1 MSSAA
6 ARALVR
12 GACLSVLV
20 VAAALVG
27 TSVAA
32 ADKQDVDLLMFGG
45 KVITVDDRFSIEE
58 AIAIKDGLVV
68 AVGTTDELRKEFRG
82 EQQVNLHGKTV
93 TPGFNDSH
101 QHIRAVERRSIGD
114 LQNTTSIAAIRDLI
128 AAKVAELGAGEWVTG
143 YGWDETIFE
152 EGRKP
157 TRQDLDEGAPDSPVL
172 LTRQGGHSSVAN
184 SAALE
189 IAGVDRDTPDPEGG
203 RIERDA
209 NGDPTGVLVEDAADL
224 VSQHVPELSEEEQ
237 REGII
242 GGLKNMLP
250 YGITSFTQASGS
262 AGGYA
267 DWREIY
273 DEIGPTLPRASY
285 YLRGDNPD
293 AVLESGL
300 SPMQGD
306 DQLRVVAAK
315 VFADGGF
322 TGPDAYLS
330 EPYKGMG
337 NFRGNL
343 THPEAELT
351 DIFRRLNAAGWP
363 IGVHT
368 AGDAAA
374 SVAVNALAQVLSE
387 TPRKDI
393 RHHLMHYEVGM
404 PKAADIRKMKR
415 YGIGVAQ
422 QTNFVFSLEGLYNN
436 YLQDALLGRVVPAQS
451 LLDQGIRFS
460 NSSDI
465 IPTSPML
472 GIYTSVTR
480 KGRTGAVYTPDEA
493 LSMKDAIRAYTTGG
507 AWMTHQEAVKGS
519 LEPGQLADLVVLS
532 DDILRIKKKC
542 LLDVTVNQ
550 TYVGGELVYER
561 EPGDTAGTTP
571 PHRAC
576 A

>member
-6 ARALVR
+6 RSLVR
-12 GACLSVLV
+12 ASCLAVLV
-20 VAAALVG
+20 LAAALVG

-45 KVITVDDRFSIEE
+45 KVLTVDDRFSIEE

-68 AVGTTDELRKEFRG
+68 AVGSTQELRSEFRG
-82 EQQVNLHGKTV
+82 AKQVNLHGKTV
-93 TPGFNDSH
+93 MPGFNDAH

-114 LQNTTSIAAIRDLI
+114 LQNTTSIAAIKELI

-157 TRQDLDEGAPDSPVL
+157 TRQDLDESAPDSPVL

-203 RIERDA
+203 RIERDSG
-209 NGDPTGVLVEDAADL
+209 GDPTGVLVEDAADL
-224 VSQHVPELSEEEQ
+224 VSRHVPELSEQEQ
-237 REGII
+237 REGTI

-262 AGGYA
+262 VGGFA

-273 DEIGPTLPRASY
+273 DEIGAALPRASY
-285 YLRGDNPD
+285 YLRADNPD
-293 AVLESGL
+293 PVLDSGL
-300 SPMQGD
+300 RPMEGD
-306 DQLRVVAAK
+306 DRLRVVATK

-337 NFRGNL
+337 DFRGNL
-343 THPEAELT
+343 THSPEELT
-351 DIFRRLNAAGWP
+351 GIFRKLNAAGWP

-374 SVAVNALAQVLSE
+374 SVAVNALAEVLGE
-387 TPRKDI
+387 TPQRDI

-404 PKAADIRKMKR
+404 PTAADIRKMKR
-415 YGIGVAQ
+415 FGIGVAQ
-422 QTNFVFSLEGLYNN
+422 QTNFLFSLEGLYRN
-436 YLQDALLGRVVPAQS
+436 YLQDELLGRVVPAQS
-451 LLDQGIRFS
+451 LLDEGIRFA

-465 IPTSPML
+465 IPTSPLL
-472 GIYTSVTR
+472 GLYTSVTR
-480 KGRTGAVYTPDEA
+480 KGRTGAVYTRDEA
-493 LSMKDAIRAYTTGG
+493 LGMKDAIRAYTMGG

-519 LEPGQLADLVVLS
+519 LEPGKLADLIVLS
-532 DDILRIKKKC
+532 DDILRIKPRC
-542 LLDVTVNQ
+542 LLDVKVME
-550 TYVGGELVYER
+550 TYVGGEAVYKR
-561 EPGDTAGTTP
+561 EPGDTAGATP

-576 A
+576 P